1 MRLKNSL
8 HRVLYLLFLPAV
20 FLSSGSSY
28 GQTSSMNSSSPADAS
43 VADSLRQLQQQVQQL
58 QAAMQEMKEETG
70 RYRAETVEL
79 RRELQATR
87 RQLDTLQG
95 PATAAAFRTADIQG
109 AQETEKNQ
117 SDSSS
122 ADSKTIDQRMTRLE
136 EDQQL
141 LSAKVD
147 DQYQTK
153 VESGSKY
160 RVKVSG
166 LLLMNVFSNN
176 GYTEHTEIPGVAL
189 ATTPSTT
196 GGNTGGSFGA
206 TFRQS
211 EFGLE
216 VHGPT
221 LMGAK
226 TSGHFMAD
234 FIGEFPETVNGSVSG
249 NLHLRTG
256 SVNLDWAHTSIV
268 AGMDGIFFSPLY
280 PTSFASLAI
289 PAFTYSG
296 NLYGWT
302 PQVRIEHRWT
312 SSEYS
317 TITLSGGILDPLT
330 GETPPNEFLRLP
342 GAGESSRQ
350 PAYATRLAWSHRVF
364 GRNLTLGAGGYYSR
378 ENWGFNRNING
389 WAANTDWIVPLGQY
403 FTLSGK
409 FYTGRAIGGLGAGIG
424 RSVVFNGSLTDP
436 ATIVRGLP
444 STGGWAQLGFK
455 PLPKLEFNAAAGQD
469 NVTSADVRGFTQT
482 TGYFNADLNRNRS
495 EFVNFIY
502 RPRSN
507 LLFSTEFRT
516 LRTFSV
522 NGPSNRANQ
531 LNLIM
536 GVLF

>member
-28 GQTSSMNSSSPADAS
+28 GQTSSMNSSSPGNAS

-176 GYTEHTEIPGVAL
+176 GYADNSEIPGVAL
-189 ATTPSTT
+189 ATTQSTT
-196 GGNTGGSFGA
+196 GGNTG
-206 TFRQS
+206 
-211 EFGLE
+211 
-216 VHGPT
+216 
-221 LMGAK
+221 
-226 TSGHFMAD
+226 
-234 FIGEFPETVNGSVSG
+234 
-249 NLHLRTG
+249 
-256 SVNLDWAHTSIV
+256 
-268 AGMDGIFFSPLY
+268 
-280 PTSFASLAI
+280 
-289 PAFTYSG
+289 
-296 NLYGWT
+296 
-302 PQVRIEHRWT
+302 
-312 SSEYS
+312 
-317 TITLSGGILDPLT
+317 
-330 GETPPNEFLRLP
+330 
-342 GAGESSRQ
+342 
-350 PAYATRLAWSHRVF
+350 
-364 GRNLTLGAGGYYSR
+364 
-378 ENWGFNRNING
+378 
-389 WAANTDWIVPLGQY
+389 
-403 FTLSGK
+403 
-409 FYTGRAIGGLGAGIG
+409 
-424 RSVVFNGSLTDP
+424 
-436 ATIVRGLP
+436 
-444 STGGWAQLGFK
+444 
-455 PLPKLEFNAAAGQD
+455 
-469 NVTSADVRGFTQT
+469 
-482 TGYFNADLNRNRS
+482 
-495 EFVNFIY
+495 
-502 RPRSN
+502 
-507 LLFSTEFRT
+507 
-516 LRTFSV
+516 
-522 NGPSNRANQ
+522 
-531 LNLIM
+531 
-536 GVLF
+536 

>member
-1 MRLKNSL
+1 MRSKNSL
-8 HRVLYLLFLPAV
+8 HRVLYLPILLV
-20 FLSSGSSY
+20 VVLYSGNSF
-28 GQTSSMNSSSPADAS
+28 GQTSSMNSNPNENAS
-43 VADSLRQLQQQVQQL
+43 VADSIRQLQQQVQQL
-58 QAAMQEMKEETG
+58 QAAMQQMKEETG

-79 RRELQATR
+79 RRELQATH
-87 RQLDTLQG
+87 RQLETLQG
-95 PATAAAFRTADIQG
+95 GPAAVAYRTSLTSG
-109 AQETEKNQ
+109 TQETDKTQTE
-117 SDSSS
+117 SSS
-122 ADSKTIDQRMTRLE
+122 ADSKTVDGRITRLE

-141 LSAKVD
+141 LSAKVE

-160 RVKVSG
+160 RVKLSG
-166 LLLMNVFSNN
+166 ILLMNVFSNK
-176 GYTEHTEIPGVAL
+176 GFTDHFEVPSVAL
-189 ATTPSTT
+189 PSTESTT

-216 VHGPT
+216 IYGPS
-221 LMGAK
+221 LAGAK
-226 TSGHFMAD
+226 TSGYFTAD
-234 FIGEFPETVNGSVSG
+234 FLGEFPETVNAAVSG
-249 NLHLRTG
+249 TLRVRTG
-256 SVNLDWAHTSIV
+256 AVRLDWKHTSLV
-268 AGMDGIFFSPLY
+268 AGMDNLFFSPLY
-280 PTSFASLAI
+280 PTSYASLAI

-302 PQVRIEHRWT
+302 PQVRVEHRWAP
-312 SSEYS
+312 SEYS
-317 TITLSGGILDPLT
+317 TISLSGGILDPLT
-330 GETPPNEFLRLP
+330 GETPPNEFLRVP

-350 PAYATRLAWSHRVF
+350 PAYATRLAWTRRLF
-364 GRNLTLGAGGYYSR
+364 GHPMTLGAGGYYSR

-389 WAANTDWIVPLGQY
+389 WAANTDWVVPLGQY

-424 RSVVFNGSLTDP
+424 RSVVFNGSLSDP

-444 STGGWAQLGFK
+444 STGGWVQLGFK
-455 PLPKLEFNAAAGQD
+455 PLPKLEFNAAAAQD

-482 TGYFNADLNRNRS
+482 TGYFNADLNRNRG

-516 LRTFSV
+516 LHTFSV
-522 NGPSNRANQ
+522 TGVNSRANQ